1 VLILLVLTNL
11 NCFSQIG
18 TENRVVNQNNNTDT
32 NHVVLSSEVA
42 KKVIKDIIKL
52 DGCILELEEMERKL
66 MLLQSRETLKDSIIE
81 LLIIKDS
88 NNTIIIGLKDEQLQ
102 LSNELIESLKKER
115 KRRKLENM
123 IFKIGTIVG
132 IISTSILIGL
142 WL

>member
-1 VLILLVLTNL
+1 MLILLVLTNL

>member
-1 VLILLVLTNL
+1 MVLTNL

>member
-1 VLILLVLTNL
+1 
-11 NCFSQIG
+11 
-18 TENRVVNQNNNTDT
+18 
-32 NHVVLSSEVA
+32 LSSEVA